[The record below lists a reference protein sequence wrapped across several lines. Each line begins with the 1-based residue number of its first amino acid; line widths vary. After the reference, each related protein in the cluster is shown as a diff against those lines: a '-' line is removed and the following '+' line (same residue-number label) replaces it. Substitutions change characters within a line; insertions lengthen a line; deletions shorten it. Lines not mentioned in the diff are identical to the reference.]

1 VLFEVRPELLEAR
14 PVPTLAEEM
23 EVVVGEHGAGWR
35 LEERPY
41 NRDTRQGFTRR
52 NFLRPA

>member
-1 VLFEVRPELLEAR
+1 
-14 PVPTLAEEM
+14 VPALAEEM

-52 NFLRPA
+52 NFPRRA